1 MSKPGATFGIVGALS
16 AFPRRLAARAVATKG
31 GQLRRGVTRKTSR
44 LIMTIALVGIIVVIA
59 IVTLVNN

>member
-1 MSKPGATFGIVGALS
+1 
-16 AFPRRLAARAVATKG
+16 
-31 GQLRRGVTRKTSR
+31 VTRKTSR